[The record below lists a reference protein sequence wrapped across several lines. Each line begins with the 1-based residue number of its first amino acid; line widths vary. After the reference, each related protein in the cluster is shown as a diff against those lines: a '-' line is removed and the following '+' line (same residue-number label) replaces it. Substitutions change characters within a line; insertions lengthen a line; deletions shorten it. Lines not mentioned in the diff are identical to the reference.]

1 MGDVNNAVLFSGPSG
16 TGKTMEAESVARELG
31 VDLFHVDLAKTVS
44 KYIGETA
51 KNLERMIDAAAGAGA
66 VLLFD
71 EADALF
77 GKRTEP
83 RDAHDRYANI
93 EVAYLLEKIE
103 SYPGLVI
110 LTTNTSENIDE
121 SFLRRVHFIV
131 EFPMPGHI
139 ERSNFWAGVFEVLK
153 DHSSN
158 NC

>member
-1 MGDVNNAVLFSGPSG
+1 
-16 TGKTMEAESVARELG
+16 MEAESVARELG

-44 KYIGETA
+44 KYIGETV
-51 KNLERMIDAAAGAGA
+51 KNIERVIDAAAGAGA
-66 VLLFD
+66 VLFFD

-110 LTTNTSENIDE
+110 LTTNKSEDIDE
-121 SFLRRVHFIV
+121 SFLRRVRFIV
-131 EFPMPGHI
+131 EFPMPDHI

-158 NC
+158 NS